1 MADEGEALPV
11 PGVPFYNMPVE
22 IQSQIGKL
30 LDNKTLYNAIRVNK
44 EWFDRLIDLLWH
56 TTSIEKL
63 QSGSKTYTST
73 NRRQIY
79 ARRIRVGTLKASDH
93 TAGLLHG
100 VTFQVIK
107 RLEIQAT
114 WVHLAHEVLIPF
126 LHPTLQHLT
135 LNGSFYLTATLL
147 ASFRNCTELH
157 TISFSGEVT
166 TSDNDCLLKFLGKHK
181 PLRSLTFGGYLQGAS
196 GHDITLSVAEVL
208 LRRGDLVHLSLR
220 RPLIEYLGETHTE
233 TNPQSIVPLPTNTQL
248 QSLSIIGKGPVV
260 AVFLSVAA
268 ASLQHLTLS
277 LDFPSDKIFDQV
289 SVLTDLVHL
298 SLNWRQNTK
307 PMTSDQ
313 FDAVCALENLKYLCL
328 GWRSEHRATLGWLT
342 DDKLADWI
350 SHFACLHTLQLD
362 WEECSLTEASIVAI
376 SRSCPDLITCNLG
389 WKHNLDEWKSL
400 TEFAPLF
407 PKLKALQ
414 LGKVEH
420 ISFAAPLVRYFVK
433 SMQLIDVVF

>member
-1 MADEGEALPV
+1 M
-11 PGVPFYNMPVE
+11 
-22 IQSQIGKL
+22 
-30 LDNKTLYNAIRVNK
+30 
-44 EWFDRLIDLLWH
+44 
-56 TTSIEKL
+56 
-63 QSGSKTYTST
+63 
-73 NRRQIY
+73 
-79 ARRIRVGTLKASDH
+79 
-93 TAGLLHG
+93 
-100 VTFQVIK
+100 
-107 RLEIQAT
+107 
-114 WVHLAHEVLIPF
+114 LIPF

-181 PLRSLTFGGYLQGAS
+181 PLRSLTFGGWLRGAS

-220 RPLIEYLGETHTE
+220 RPLIEYLGETHTDID
-233 TNPQSIVPLPTNTQL
+233 PQSMVPLPTNTQL
-248 QSLSIIGKGPVV
+248 QSLSINGEGPVV

-277 LDFPSDKIFDQV
+277 LGFPSEKIFDQV
-289 SVLTDLVHL
+289 SVLTTLVHL
-298 SLNWRQNTK
+298 SLNWNQTTK
-307 PMTSDQ
+307 PMTSDH
-313 FDAVCALENLKYLCL
+313 FDALCALENLKYLCL
-328 GWRSEHRATLGWLT
+328 GWRSEHGATLGWLT

-350 SHFACLHTLQLD
+350 SHFAGLHTLQLG

-433 SMQLIDVVF
+433 STQLIDVVF